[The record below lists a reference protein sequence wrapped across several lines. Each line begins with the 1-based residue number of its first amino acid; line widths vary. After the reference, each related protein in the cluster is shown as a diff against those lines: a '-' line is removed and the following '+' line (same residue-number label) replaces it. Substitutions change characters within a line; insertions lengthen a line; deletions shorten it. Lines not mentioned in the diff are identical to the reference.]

1 MDVESPK
8 HRYLWIMH
16 PPISQQSMAV
26 SAAVNN
32 SDPRPRRKSTETE
45 TPEASNVSDDNGRV
59 SSSPVDHRHFLTSLK
74 LPIVVEATT
83 YLQCWRLV
91 SLEVDTDT
99 DVDDGDGDEPKKTS
113 ISCRHRRRKKKQQ
126 LASAA
131 AFRVFLLLLFFL
143 WRTENGNILSLSVSI
158 QFD

>member
-1 MDVESPK
+1 
-8 HRYLWIMH
+8 MH

-74 LPIVVEATT
+74 RRLIFSVDVSYRWRSTPTPTTTTTTTATI
-83 YLQCWRLV
+83 RRKRR
-91 SLEVDTDT
+91 SAADTD
-99 DVDDGDGDEPKKTS
+99 DEKSSSSWP
-113 ISCRHRRRKKKQQ
+113 
-126 LASAA
+126 
-131 AFRVFLLLLFFL
+131 LLLLFVFSFFCSSSCDAQK
-143 WRTENGNILSLSVSI
+143 TATS
-158 QFD
+158 